1 MNKRIQKIF
10 KTKTKKLV
18 TFVTGG
24 DPNFEISVNII
35 KKILESG
42 SDLIEIGMPFSDP
55 MADGPII
62 QFSSKRAIKKNIDL
76 NKIFLIAKE
85 IRKINKDVP
94 IILMGYYNPI
104 HFYGNKLFI
113 KKCLSAGIDGLIIV
127 DLQPEEDNELYKIA
141 KYNNI
146 DIIRLIT
153 PTTDKKRLKI
163 ILSNASGF
171 LYYVSI
177 TGVTGKNSA
186 DLKILEK
193 SIKSIKRY
201 SSLPILVGFGIKN
214 KFQAKKISNFSDGV
228 IIGSVVVS
236 IIEKYFYNKINKTVM
251 IKNISSFV
259 KSIVRTIN

>member
-10 KTKTKKLV
+10 KKNSKKLV

-35 KKILESG
+35 KKIIESG

-76 NKIFLIAKE
+76 NKIFLITKK
-85 IRKINKDVP
+85 IRKINKEIP

-104 HFYGNKLFI
+104 HFYGNKTFI

-127 DLQPEEDNELYKIA
+127 DLQPEEDNELYNIA
-141 KYNNI
+141 KNNNI

-153 PTTDKKRLKI
+153 PTTDKSRLKK
-163 ILSNASGF
+163 ILLNASGF

-177 TGVTGKNSA
+177 TGVTGKKSA
-186 DLKILEK
+186 NIKVLEK
-193 SIKSIKRY
+193 SINSIKKH

-214 KFQAKKISNFSDGV
+214 KYQAKKISNFSDGV
-228 IIGSVVVS
+228 IIGSAVVS
-236 IIEKYFYNKINKTVM
+236 IIEKYFNNKINKTKM
-251 IKNISSFV
+251 LKNIGSFI